1 MKRMHVGTL
10 VLALALCAT
19 PALRAQRQPTEGIRF
34 GFGAGPTLPIGNF
47 ADVDKM
53 GYHILGALQL
63 PISGSPVH
71 LRVDVLYGQTSH
83 DVGSGNTTLFGATVD
98 ALYHLGDRAAS
109 ARPYILGG
117 LGLYNVDAGGA
128 TQSKIAYGFGGG
140 LLFGLSGLN
149 AFVEARYMSVQTSGS
164 SLTFV
169 PITVGLMF
177 K

>member
-1 MKRMHVGTL
+1 MKRMSIGI
-10 VLALALCAT
+10 LALAIALCAS
-19 PALRAQRQPTEGIRF
+19 PALRAQSQPTEGIRF
-34 GFGAGPTLPIGNF
+34 GFGAGPTLPIGSF
-47 ADVDKM
+47 GDSDKM
-53 GYHILGALQL
+53 GYHVLGAIQL

-71 LRVDVLYGQTSH
+71 LRIDVLYGQTSH
-83 DVGSGNTTLFGATVD
+83 DVGAGSTTLFGATVD
-98 ALYHLGDRAAS
+98 ALYHLGHRAAS
-109 ARPYILGG
+109 PRPYILGG
-117 LGLYNVDAGGA
+117 LGLYNVDAGGT

>member
-1 MKRMHVGTL
+1 MKRMHIGS
-10 VLALALCAT
+10 LALALTLCAT

-34 GFGAGPTLPIGNF
+34 GFGVGPTLPIGTF
-47 ADVDKM
+47 GDVDKM
-53 GYHILGALQL
+53 GYHILGALQM

-71 LRVDVLYGQTSH
+71 LRVDVLYGKTSH
-83 DVGSGNTTLFGATVD
+83 KVGGGSTTLFGGTVD
-98 ALYHLGDRAAS
+98 ALYHLGHRAAT

-117 LGLYNVDAGGA
+117 LGLYNVDAGGP

-164 SLTFV
+164 SLSFV
-169 PITVGLMF
+169 PITIGLMF

>member
-1 MKRMHVGTL
+1 MKRMHIGT
-10 VLALALCAT
+10 LALAVALCAA

-34 GFGAGPTLPIGNF
+34 GFGVGPTLPIGNF
-47 ADVDKM
+47 GDADKM
-53 GYHILGALQL
+53 GYHILGAIQL
-63 PISGSPVH
+63 PIRSSPVH
-71 LRVDVLYGQTSH
+71 LRIDVLYGQTSH
-83 DVGSGNTTLFGATVD
+83 KVGSGSTALLGATVD
-98 ALYHLGDRAAS
+98 ALYHLGDRASS

-117 LGLYNVDAGGA
+117 LGLYNVDAGGN

-140 LLFGLSGLN
+140 FLFGLSGLN

-164 SLTFV
+164 SLSFV

>member
-1 MKRMHVGTL
+1 MKRTHICT
-10 VLALALCAT
+10 LALALALFAT

-34 GFGAGPTLPIGNF
+34 GFGVGPTLPMGNYG
-47 ADVDKM
+47 DIDKM
-53 GYHILGALQL
+53 GYHLLGVLQM

-71 LRVDVLYGQTSH
+71 LRVDVMYGQTSH
-83 DVGSGNTTLFGATVD
+83 KVGGGSTTLFGSTVYV
-98 ALYHLGDRAAS
+98 LYHLGDRHAS

-117 LGLYNVDAGGA
+117 LGLYNVDAFGA
-128 TQSKIAYGFGGG
+128 SEAKFAFGFGGG

-149 AFVEARYMSVQTSGS
+149 AFVEARYMSVPASPS

>member
-1 MKRMHVGTL
+1 MKRMHIGTL
-10 VLALALCAT
+10 ALALALCAT

-34 GFGAGPTLPIGNF
+34 GFGVGPTLPIGNYG
-47 ADVDKM
+47 DRDKM
-53 GYHILGALQL
+53 GYHVLGVLQL
-63 PISGSPVH
+63 PISASPVH

-83 DVGSGNTTLFGATVD
+83 DVGAGSTTLFGGTVD

-117 LGLYNVDAGGA
+117 LGLYNVDAFGA

-149 AFVEARYMSVQTSGS
+149 AFVEARYMSVQTSGA